1 MTTLLELMNKKK
13 QEQDNAVIF
22 KNKLIDFL
30 NTKEIRNIFSE
41 AVTLNSGYRAAVVS
55 GKRTITLNSDKSTFN
70 VKITD
75 AENTIMFD
83 SNGLTPPNEILD
95 VDIRLLGKGELT
107 NGEDKFDN
115 FELDNFSVEIYNYDG
130 QKLNADDALDYFKKV
145 IGVDNRVKK

>member
-55 GKRTITLNSDKSTFN
+55 GRRTITLNSDKSTFN

>member
-1 MTTLLELMNKKK
+1 MTTLLELMNKRK

-30 NTKEIRNIFSE
+30 NTKEIRNILSE

-55 GKRTITLNSDKSTFN
+55 GRRTITLNSDKSMFN

-75 AENTIMFD
+75 VKNTIMFD

-95 VDIRLLGKGELT
+95 VDIKLLGKGELT
-107 NGEDKFDN
+107 NEEDKYN
-115 FELDNFSVEIYNYDG
+115 SFELDDFSVEVHNYDS
-130 QKLNADDALDYFKKV
+130 QNLNPDDALDYFKNV
-145 IGVDNRVKK
+145 IGVNPLIK

>member
-1 MTTLLELMNKKK
+1 MTTLLELMNKRKL
-13 QEQDNAVIF
+13 EQDNAVIF

-41 AVTLNSGYRAAVVS
+41 AVTLNSDYRAAVVS
-55 GKRTITLNSDKSTFN
+55 GRCTITLNSDKSTFN

-145 IGVDNRVKK
+145 IGVED